1 MGEPAILPGAS
12 VSRMPKPP
20 WATLGG
26 RLVRAAALAA
36 ALCAG
41 LLSACAQQDALGGE
55 SARRGREWHQQE
67 LERLG
72 QRLLKAIRGRDVESL
87 IRLLGDKVELGPDSG
102 MKREA
107 LARELRNGEGRTFAF
122 LFDTAR
128 YEAIVK
134 KEDEAY
140 FPPEIRRN
148 LPPVKSVRDHLLA
161 ATGVR
166 VRVEFMIGEPESKP
180 TLAIVGYEWAGR
192 PDSKELPN
200 AGFMWLRGSWRL
212 THLFTIDGW
221 GILAP
226 WVDPRRPDH

>member
-1 MGEPAILPGAS
+1 MSSPL
-12 VSRMPKPP
+12 SRGF
-20 WATLGG
+20 AAQSTLGG
-26 RLVRAAALAA
+26 RLVRAAVLGA
-36 ALCAG
+36 ALCVG
-41 LLSACAQQDALGGE
+41 LLSAPVQEEALGRE
-55 SARRGREWHQQE
+55 SPRGSRGWHRQE

-72 QRLLKAIRGRDVESL
+72 QRLLEAIRGRDVESL

-107 LARELRNGEGRTFAF
+107 LARELQSGKGRTYAS

-128 YEAIVK
+128 LAAIVEK
-134 KEDEAY
+134 KREAY
-140 FPPEIRRN
+140 FPPEIWRT

-161 ATGVR
+161 ATGLR
-166 VRVEFMIGEPESKP
+166 VRVEFMIRESEARP

-192 PDSKELPN
+192 PASRETPN

-212 THLFTIDGW
+212 THPFTIEGW

-226 WVDPRRPDH
+226 WVDPRRPDP